1 MPRIFVNQ
9 AHPQW
14 RAVVELAGRPQG
26 ATAQE
31 IAAALGHKSP
41 KSLTSKLLGR
51 MVEQRA
57 IRPIQLK
64 SGKRGPGPFIYIS
77 L

>member
-1 MPRIFVNQ
+1 MPRVYVDR

-14 RAVVELAGRPQG
+14 KAVVELAARPQG
-26 ATAQE
+26 ATAKE
-31 IAAALGHKSP
+31 IAQALGHKSP